1 MLCTMYSEM
10 LGNKYFLARNYENAA
25 VNFQTI
31 LVDDPINKSVRKKL
45 IICYTQI
52 GQIQKAFENFYQL
65 VKEDI
70 DFIIETD
77 PVADDCPCV
86 ELTDKYG
93 SVLPYENESKDL
105 KLMLAMLWLYCSPEK
120 SLEFFKRILI
130 EKPNDIRIAEV
141 ASLIEAKIKTTNKF
155 TH

>member
-1 MLCTMYSEM
+1 MYSEM
-10 LGNKYFLARNYENAA
+10 LGNKYFLARNYEDAA
-25 VNFQTI
+25 VNFQHTI
-31 LVDDPINKSVRKKL
+31 NSDPVNKSARKKL

-52 GQIQKAFENFYQL
+52 GQIQKAFESFYQL
-65 VKEDI
+65 VKEDLN
-70 DFIIETD
+70 FIIETD

-93 SVLPYENESKDL
+93 NILPYENESYDL
-105 KLMLAMLWLYCSPEK
+105 KLMLAMLWLYCNAEK

-130 EKPNDIRIAEV
+130 ENPNDNRIGEV
-141 ASLIEAKIKTTNKF
+141 ANIIETKIRLTNKL

>member
-1 MLCTMYSEM
+1 M
-10 LGNKYFLARNYENAA
+10 LGNKYFLARNYEDAA
-25 VNFQTI
+25 VNFQHTI
-31 LVDDPINKSVRKKL
+31 NSDPVNKSARKKL

-52 GQIQKAFENFYQL
+52 GQIQKAFESFYQL
-65 VKEDI
+65 VKEDLN
-70 DFIIETD
+70 FIIETD

-93 SVLPYENESKDL
+93 NILPYENESYDL
-105 KLMLAMLWLYCSPEK
+105 KLMLAMLWLYCNAEK

-130 EKPNDIRIAEV
+130 ENPNDNRIGEV
-141 ASLIEAKIKTTNKF
+141 ANIIETKIRLTNKL

>member
-1 MLCTMYSEM
+1 MYSEM

-25 VNFQTI
+25 VNFQHT
-31 LVDDPINKSVRKKL
+31 LNSDPVNKSAHKKL

-52 GQIQKAFENFYQL
+52 GQIQKAFESFYQL

-70 DFIIETD
+70 NFIIETD

-93 SVLPYENESKDL
+93 NILPNENESYDL
-105 KLMLAMLWLYCSPEK
+105 KLMLAMLWLYCSAEK

-130 EKPNDIRIAEV
+130 ENPKDSRIGEV
-141 ASLIEAKIKTTNKF
+141 ANIIETKIILTNKL